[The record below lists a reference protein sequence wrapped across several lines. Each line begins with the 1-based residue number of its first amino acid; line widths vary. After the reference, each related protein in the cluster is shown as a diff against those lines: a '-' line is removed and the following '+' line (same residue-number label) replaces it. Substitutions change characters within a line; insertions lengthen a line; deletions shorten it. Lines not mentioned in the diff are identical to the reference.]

1 MTELSGDLVFYLFA
15 AIAVLSGF
23 FVAFSRNIVH
33 AGFALLFTLFGV
45 AGLYA
50 ALGADFI
57 AVTQVIVYI
66 GGILVLILFAVMMTR
81 IPGAGA
87 IRRRGL
93 DKYVPAGIFALL
105 IFALLYKIAIGTDWP
120 VLPIVAAQPTTAEIG
135 VKLMTDYIFPFEY
148 ASLLLLMA
156 MMGAAIMIRER
167 RVDPSEQAGDAAG
180 DAAAAESATGEEA
193 S

>member
-1 MTELSGDLVFYLFA
+1 MAQAFPFSAIVGQEEMKTAILIA
-15 AIAVLSGF
+15 AIDPS
-23 FVAFSRNIVH
+23 
-33 AGFALLFTLFGV
+33 
-45 AGLYA
+45 
-50 ALGADFI
+50 
-57 AVTQVIVYI
+57 I